1 MEMNRRQFL
10 AGAAVA
16 GAAALGTMAGCAPQ
30 DSAPKEGASDNAKTS
45 QEPASQPAAASWK
58 DKPEPITDIVETVEA
73 DVVVVGAGIG
83 GVCSALKAVQSG
95 AKTICLQKGDIVLT
109 HGGNFGAINSRFQK
123 EAGNP
128 EIDMMDIL
136 AHHLKYNNYRP
147 QYDYAKVIFNESA
160 ETLEWIADSTGL
172 TWNPSKPRTI
182 NTMDWDNTTF
192 PTGHTSDAGKAIDIA
207 QIIADKAMELGAE
220 FRFNTPY
227 SRRRNHNNSTG
238 GLPATGGGA
247 CGQIAYGG

>member
-1 MEMNRRQFL
+1 MDREKIE
-10 AGAAVA
+10 AGVRLILEGVGEDPDREGLLKTPERVA
-16 GAAALGTMAGCAPQ
+16 KKMCIR
-30 DSAPKEGASDNAKTS
+30 DR
-45 QEPASQPAAASWK
+45 
-58 DKPEPITDIVETVEA
+58 
-73 DVVVVGAGIG
+73 
-83 GVCSALKAVQSG
+83 LKAVQSG

-182 NTMDWDNTTF
+182 NTMDWDNTCLLY
-192 PTGHTSDAGKAIDIA
+192 TSW
-207 QIIADKAMELGAE
+207 
-220 FRFNTPY
+220 
-227 SRRRNHNNSTG
+227 
-238 GLPATGGGA
+238 
-247 CGQIAYGG
+247 